1 MYFPNKTI
9 HPANVAFAGR
19 MKSGRF
25 SIGRQSFRLSA
36 RGTNDD
42 IHHICIVNRRL
53 WGPTPGGSEIT
64 LPTGAR
70 PARSGPRSRLIIKAD
85 GSILLSDSRGRC
97 LLHARAGTSF
107 GVCGSAWLFQFEQH
121 ADMQF
126 FGMGEKSTPFEKS
139 GRVHRFWNTDAFAD
153 FYPRQV
159 VEDHYDP
166 DYISI
171 PYVVIKR
178 GNEYIGL
185 LIDNPYAA
193 VIGIPAPAG
202 SARPSI
208 DTGPHMYFGSENGE
222 PSLYLLYGPTLAEL
236 TRKLASL
243 VGTAPLPPLWALGHH
258 QCRWGY
264 RSARDLLALADNFKT
279 HRIPNDGLWLDI
291 DYMRGFRVFTFDKKN
306 FPAPHADI
314 RAIRDRGFH
323 VVPII
328 DPGIKFEPG
337 YPAYE
342 SGKKAG
348 VFCKNA
354 AGRDF
359 IGLVW
364 PGRTVFPDFSTRK
377 GRRWWARQFAA
388 FARTG
393 ISGAWLDMN
402 DPATGAI
409 DCTGMLFDSGRLPHE
424 AFHNRFAML
433 MARASLE
440 GWRMARPD
448 ERPLLISR
456 SGSTGSHKYCGH
468 WQGDSSSNYFHLHVA
483 IAKTINLGLSGVSF
497 TGTDVGG
504 FGGDTNERL
513 IVDWYK
519 ACFLFPFFR
528 NHTAADTRR
537 QEPWAFSRTALER
550 IRHYIRLRYT
560 LLPYLYTLFAAH
572 EERGEPV
579 LRPLFYDFE
588 ERGTLPLT
596 VDDQFMVGPA
606 IMQAPFTHENQS
618 TRGVVLPDARWF
630 DCSAGDWTYGN
641 RRITVRN
648 SGRNTPLYIRD
659 GSLVPMQRGT
669 PTTNAGELR
678 SIDLGV
684 FLSLDHQGTAE
695 CSYSCD
701 DGASFDYRKGRRS
714 TIRILARREARRIHI
729 DIESLADGYGPV
741 AVEPITPGR
750 LDEVTITEKGVRR
763 ALKPAAFVREITG
776 AAIRFQRWR

>member
-1 MYFPNKTI
+1 MYFPNKI
-9 HPANVAFAGR
+9 LHPANFSFAGR

-36 RGTNDD
+36 RGTGSD
-42 IHHICIVNRRL
+42 IYHIRAINRHV

-64 LPTGAR
+64 PPAGAR
-70 PARSGPRSRLIIKAD
+70 PARSGALSHLIIKAD
-85 GSILLSDSRGRC
+85 GSILLSDLRGKS
-97 LLHARAGTSF
+97 LLRARAGTSF
-107 GVCGSAWLFQFEQH
+107 GVCGSAWLFQFEKTD
-121 ADMQF
+121 DMQF

-153 FYPRQV
+153 FYPKQV
-159 VEDHYDP
+159 IEDHYDP

-193 VIGIPAPAG
+193 VIGIPA
-202 SARPSI
+202 SAESALPSI
-208 DTGPHMYFGSENGE
+208 DIGPHMYFGSENGE
-222 PSLYLLYGPTLAEL
+222 PSIFLLYGPTLAEL

-264 RSARDLLALADNFKT
+264 QSAGDLRSLADHFEK
-279 HRIPNDGLWLDI
+279 HGIPNDGLWLDI

-306 FPAPHADI
+306 FPSP
-314 RAIRDRGFH
+314 RANILAVRDRGYH
-323 VVPII
+323 VVPIV

-337 YPAYE
+337 YAVYE

-348 VFCKNA
+348 AFCKNA
-354 AGRDF
+354 AGRNF

-364 PGRTVFPDFSTRK
+364 PGQTVFPDFSKDK

-402 DPATGAI
+402 DPATGAT
-409 DCTGMLFDSGRLPHE
+409 DCTGMLFDGGRLPHE
-424 AFHNRFAML
+424 AFHNRFATL

-440 GWRMARPD
+440 GWRMARPN

-468 WQGDSSSNYFHLHVA
+468 WQGDNSSNYFHLHLA

-513 IVDWYK
+513 IIDWYK

-528 NHTAADTRR
+528 NHAAAATRR

-550 IRHYIRLRYT
+550 IRRYIRLRYT
-560 LLPYLYTLFAAH
+560 LLPYLYNLFITQ

-579 LRPLFYDFE
+579 LRPLFYDFAE
-588 ERGTLPLT
+588 HGTLPLT

-606 IMQAPFTHENQS
+606 IMQAPFTHDNQS
-618 TRGVVLPDARWF
+618 SRTVVLPDARWF
-630 DCSAGDWTYGN
+630 DCSAGAWTNGN
-641 RRITVRN
+641 RRAVVRK
-648 SGRNTPLYIRD
+648 SGAGTPLFIRD
-659 GSLVPMQRGT
+659 GSLLPMQRGT
-669 PTTNAGELR
+669 PATNAKEHR

-684 FLSLDHQGTAE
+684 FLSPDHRGTAE
-695 CSYSCD
+695 YIYSCD

-714 TIRILARREARRIHI
+714 TVRILARREARRIHI
-729 DIESLADGYGPV
+729 DIESLADGYGAV
-741 AVEPITPGR
+741 TVEPTTPGR

-763 ALKPAAFVREITG
+763 ALTPAAFVRQITG
-776 AAIRFQRWR
+776 AGFRCQRWR